1 MAKNPPEAIQRKMAK
16 SRCEKGVD
24 GADRH
29 ASIVAPIIAEI
40 TKNTAA
46 PESKNT

>member
-29 ASIVAPIIAEI
+29 INIVAPIIAEI
-40 TKNTAA
+40 IKNTAA